1 MHSTS
6 VLILVG
12 VIGLGL
18 GALLAFLAT
27 RSRQNIDRTQELE
40 LRLKE
45 ANTKLEDFQ
54 LQVNEHFDQTSQLVH
69 NLTQSYREVHEY
81 LANSAMRLS
90 SQDIGRQMLEAGSG
104 QLSDNDE
111 NLSVLPPRDWAPKEP
126 GAKGTL
132 SEEFG
137 LEKEAQA
144 PAPTPTP
151 TSEEVVNR

>member
-12 VIGLGL
+12 VLGLVL

-27 RSRQNIDRTQELE
+27 RNRQNAVDRTQELE

-54 LQVNEHFDQTSQLVH
+54 QQVNEHFDQTSQLVN
-69 NLTQSYREVHEY
+69 NLTHSYREVHEY

-104 QLSDNDE
+104 QLSENDD

-126 GAKGTL
+126 GTTGTL

-137 LEKEAQA
+137 LDKE
-144 PAPTPTP
+144 PASIGDT
-151 TSEEVVNR
+151 EQVVNR